1 LTTDSFTVVFPSGP
15 LTKAQRLAE
24 IKLGKPTENPPLQNE
39 RFQRVGNDFIHRYQI
54 DYASFLEV
62 WTKERGNWRVA
73 TVQATLLD
81 PDSAAV
87 QQAITAANA
96 RFVDAFKRGDA
107 ATLAANYTDDAVFMA
122 PNMTA
127 WGDVNRALA
136 SAAFLAGAISACYA
150 RNVGGTS
157 ADSTAIVAAAAQ
169 YRQGWLNGD
178 TAMALSVISDDV
190 QLMLPGAPDVHGQAG
205 ARKV

>member
-96 RFVDAFKRGDA
+96 RFVDNGKYL
-107 ATLAANYTDDAVFMA
+107 TV
-122 PNMTA
+122 
-127 WGDVNRALA
+127 WGRQ
-136 SAAFLAGAISACYA
+136 
-150 RNVGGTS
+150 
-157 ADSTAIVAAAAQ
+157 ADGSWKII
-169 YRQGWLNGD
+169 RDINN
-178 TAMALSVISDDV
+178 SDR
-190 QLMLPGAPDVHGQAG
+190 PGAM
-205 ARKV
+205 